1 MAMEPGHIEITE
13 TPVLI
18 VGAGPAGLTT
28 AITLAHQGVASLL
41 VERRAEL
48 SGLPRATGVSTRT
61 MELVRS
67 WGIEAT
73 VRAGEIEAQ
82 MLMRSCETLAAVHRG
97 ISSPGG
103 YPTFEQSAVIS
114 PTTPSCVPQDHLEPV
129 LLHHLRG
136 FPHARVE
143 MGTEVVGID
152 QRVEGVKVTLRDTTT
167 GSTRVVEA
175 RYAVAA
181 DGAHS
186 RVRAGLGIA
195 MHGPDHLAEVITV
208 LFRAPLMDVVRDH
221 VYAVYGISEPE
232 AAGAFVPAGRD
243 RWIYGVEWQPAHQSV
258 ADFPPERLV
267 ELIRRGAGVADL
279 PVDIVFSSN
288 FSFAAQLAERF
299 REGDTFLIGDAAHRV
314 TPRGATGMNTAIHDG
329 FDLGWKLAWV
339 LNGWADPGFLDSYE
353 AERRPVAEHNVIR
366 SADPQGSYRAAEEEL
381 RADLGGRLPHL
392 WVAGPAGRLST
403 LDLIGPGLTVLTG
416 PQRGAWDEAAA
427 RFHQPIPVDVQ
438 HVDLLTARALGISR
452 DGALIVRPDGATAGW
467 SPRATHALPALH
479 AADPGPREMARR
491 VA

>member
-1 MAMEPGHIEITE
+1 MEAGEMESTTD

-28 AITLAHQGVASLL
+28 AITLAHHGVASLL

-48 SGLPRATGVSTRT
+48 SGLPRATGVSVRT

-67 WGIEAT
+67 WGIEAA
-73 VRAGEIEAQ
+73 VRAGEIKAEP
-82 MLMRSCETLAAVHRG
+82 LLRSCETLATVERG
-97 ISSPGG
+97 ISLPVG
-103 YPTFEQSAVIS
+103 YPTPEQCALIS

-129 LLHHLRG
+129 LLDHLRG

-143 MGTEVVGID
+143 MSTEVVDVD
-152 QRVEGVKVTLRDTTT
+152 QRVEGVDVTLRDTTT
-167 GSTRVVEA
+167 GSTRIVEA

-186 RVRAGLGIA
+186 RVRARLGLA
-195 MHGPDHLAEVITV
+195 MHGPDDLSQVIAV
-208 LFRAPLMDVVRDH
+208 LFHAPLMDVVGDH
-221 VYAVYGISEPE
+221 IFAVYGINEPE
-232 AAGAFVPAGRD
+232 AAGVFVPAGRD
-243 RWIYGVEWQPAHQSV
+243 RWIYGVEWQPGQQTL

-279 PVDIVFSSN
+279 PVEILLTGS

-314 TPRGATGMNTAIHDG
+314 TPRGGTGLNTAIHDG

-339 LNGWADPGFLDSYE
+339 LNGWADRGFLDSYE
-353 AERRPVAEHNVIR
+353 AERRPVAEHNVTR
-366 SADPQGSYRAAEEEL
+366 SADPHGSYRATKEEL

-392 WVAGPAGRLST
+392 SIAGPGAAVST

-427 RFHQPIPVDVQ
+427 RFRQPIPVAVQ

-467 SPRATHALPALH
+467 WPSSAHAQLALH
-479 AADPGPREMARR
+479 AADPGAPEVSRR